1 MTDQRVVH
9 LVDDD
14 EAVRVAIGGLLSVC
28 GFLVHRHVSGRAL
41 LERIDALPPGVILL
55 DLRMPEMSGLEVQA
69 ELERREVVLPI
80 IYLTAHGDVPTGVLA
95 MKRGAI
101 DFLEK
106 PVREEALLAA
116 MEQAFKLLATND
128 GVRLSGRIARGHAAT
143 LTPREREV
151 IDLVVRGCR
160 NRDIAEQLGISLQT
174 VKVHRMRG
182 MTKMCVT
189 TIPDL
194 TRAWAAAA
202 SADSSAD

>member
-1 MTDQRVVH
+1 
-9 LVDDD
+9 
-14 EAVRVAIGGLLSVC
+14 
-28 GFLVHRHVSGRAL
+28 
-41 LERIDALPPGVILL
+41 
-55 DLRMPEMSGLEVQA
+55 
-69 ELERREVVLPI
+69 
-80 IYLTAHGDVPTGVLA
+80 
-95 MKRGAI
+95 MKRGAV

-116 MEQAFKLLATND
+116 LEQAFRLLGTQPE
-128 GVRLSGRIARGHAAT
+128 VRAAGRVARGHAAT

-160 NRDIAEQLGISLQT
+160 NRDIAKMLGISLQT

-182 MTKMCVT
+182 MTKMHVT

-202 SADSSAD
+202 TADSSAD

>member
-1 MTDQRVVH
+1 MSERVVH

-14 EAVRVAIGGLLSVC
+14 EAVRNALGGLLTVC
-28 GFLVHRHVSGRAL
+28 GFAVHRHASGRSL
-41 LERIDALPPGVILL
+41 LERLESLPSGVILL

-69 ELERREVVLPI
+69 ELERRAIQLPI

-95 MKRGAI
+95 MKRGAV

-106 PVREEALLAA
+106 PVREEGLLAA
-116 MEQAFKLLATND
+116 LEQAFKVFGTHAE
-128 GVRLSGRIARGHAAT
+128 VRAAGRVARAHAAL

-151 IDLVVRGCR
+151 IELVVRGCR
-160 NRDIAEQLGISLQT
+160 NRDIATMLGISLQT

-182 MTKMCVT
+182 MTKMHVA

-194 TRAWAAAA
+194 TRAWEAAA